1 MHKILFNTFQGKNL
15 ISSVLYPH
23 PQYVANL
30 FKNNQTYYI
39 DICRQ
44 LSQTYTTNLSHQ
56 RY

>member
-30 FKNNQTYYI
+30 FKNNQPYYI

-44 LSQTYTTNLSHQ
+44 LSRTYTTNLSHQ